1 MPSKSREKFTENS
14 KDVERLLKIH
24 TDVAGDAPGR
34 KWGVEVLNKSAVIL
48 VCAVW
53 EAYVE
58 DVLHEALDHVSA
70 KLTDPSKLPL
80 ELRKLIA
87 KQVRDDKNDLAP
99 WNLAG
104 AGWQGQLAKNLE
116 SLKARFTGGWNTPKS
131 NPVKELFENALGLA
145 DVTASWKRTTLT
157 VAKARKKLDD
167 YVKLR
172 GDIAHRSKA
181 ASSVTKDQASEFL
194 EHVQRLVEFTD
205 SAVSAHV
212 KTFTGSGL
220 F

>member
-58 DVLHEALDHVSA
+58 DVLHEALDHISA

-104 AGWQGQLAKNLE
+104 AGWQAQLAKNLE
-116 SLKARFTGGWNTPKS
+116 SIKARFTGGWNTPKS

-157 VAKARKKLDD
+157 VGKARQKLDD

-205 SAVSAHV
+205 SAVSNHV